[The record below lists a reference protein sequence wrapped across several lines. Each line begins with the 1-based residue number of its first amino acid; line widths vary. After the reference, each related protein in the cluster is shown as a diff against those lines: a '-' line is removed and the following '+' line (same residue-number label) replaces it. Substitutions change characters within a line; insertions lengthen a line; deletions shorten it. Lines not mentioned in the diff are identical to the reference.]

1 MSTLITSIIII
12 IVLCL
17 RTDELSITVSP
28 LIQTVSEGG
37 VATFIATA
45 TGIKTREFKYE
56 WFKFERPKS
65 ITVGRNSRLNINNVR
80 VENEGL
86 YYSCVKN
93 EWNNINCSYRVSL
106 TISGKLQKDYI
117 QT

>member
-1 MSTLITSIIII
+1 MYF
-12 IVLCL
+12 VC
-17 RTDELSITVSP
+17 TDELSITVSP

-37 VATFIATA
+37 IATFIATV
-45 TGIKTREFKYE
+45 TGIKTREFEYE

-65 ITVGRNSRLNINNVR
+65 ITVGGKRNLIINDVR

-93 EWNNINCSYRVSL
+93 EWNNTKCSHRVNL
-106 TISGKLQKDYI
+106 VISSKL
-117 QT
+117 